1 MHSRSNVEI
10 RFLFGFLI
18 ATGLALSTVPARAA
32 EEDTQ
37 ALARAAQNPIAA
49 MVSLPLQSNTNFN
62 IGPYERTGE
71 TFNVQPVVP
80 ITLNSD
86 WNLILRVIVPF
97 IYRPNAAFDNGGGSG
112 LGDLNT
118 TFFFSPSKG
127 GTFVWGVGPTITA
140 PTATRTKLGLEK
152 VSLGTEKWSAGP
164 AAVGLFITGPWV
176 AGALVNQQWSFAG
189 KESREN
195 VSTLLIQPFVNYN
208 MAGGWYL
215 TSSPVI
221 TANWNP
227 PPGAGKWNV
236 PLGGG
241 VGKIFK
247 VGGQAMNGQIGAY
260 YNVEKPTEFSPDWQL
275 RAQLTFLFPR

>member
-1 MHSRSNVEI
+1 
-10 RFLFGFLI
+10 
-18 ATGLALSTVPARAA
+18 
-32 EEDTQ
+32 
-37 ALARAAQNPIAA
+37 

-71 TFNVQPVVP
+71 IFNVQPVVP
-80 ITLNSD
+80 ITLDSD

-97 IYRPNAAFDNGGGSG
+97 IYRPNAAFESGGGSG
-112 LGDLNT
+112 LGDVNA

-164 AAVGLFITGPWV
+164 AAVGLFISGPWV

-208 MAGGWYL
+208 MSDGWYL
-215 TSSPVI
+215 TSSPII

-227 PPGAGKWNV
+227 APGAGKWNV

-247 VGGQAMNGQIGAY
+247 VAGQAMNGQIGAY
-260 YNVEKPTEFSPDWQL
+260 YNVEKPTEYSSDWQL

>member
-1 MHSRSNVEI
+1 MTTKPDHLWRLAVAAAAFAVLPGAAAFADEE
-10 RFLFGFLI
+10 
-18 ATGLALSTVPARAA
+18 AT
-32 EEDTQ
+32 

-62 IGPYERTGE
+62 IGPYDRTGE
-71 TFNVQPVVP
+71 VFNVQPVVP
-80 ITLNSD
+80 ITLTSD
-86 WNLILRVIVPF
+86 WNVILRVIVPF
-97 IYRPNAAFDNGGGSG
+97 IYRPNAAFDSGGGSG
-112 LGDLNT
+112 LGDVNAT
-118 TFFFSPSKG
+118 AFFSPSKG
-127 GTFVWGVGPTITA
+127 GAFIWGIGPTITA

-189 KESREN
+189 KESGEK
-195 VSTLLIQPFVNYN
+195 VSALLIQPFVNYN
-208 MAGGWYL
+208 MAQGWYL
-215 TSSPVI
+215 TTSPVI

-227 PPGAGKWNV
+227 APGAGKWTV

-247 VGGQAMNGQIGAY
+247 VAGQAMNGQVAAY
-260 YNVEKPTEFSPDWQL
+260 YNIEKPTRDSSDWQL